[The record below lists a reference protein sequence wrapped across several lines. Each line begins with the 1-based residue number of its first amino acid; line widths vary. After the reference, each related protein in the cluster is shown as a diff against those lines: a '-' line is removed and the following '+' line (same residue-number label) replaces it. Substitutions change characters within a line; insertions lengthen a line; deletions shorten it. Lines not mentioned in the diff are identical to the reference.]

1 MINLFKMAYRDLGR
15 NRRRTFF
22 SALALGMGL
31 TLLMLM
37 AGVLSWE
44 LINGMDL
51 SIKLNS
57 GDLQVRANSYD
68 ENKTSLAWADL
79 IENPDQVAAQISALP
94 DVSVA
99 TPRLFASGIVSSG
112 DETMG
117 VRILGIEPDSAANA
131 PYRDGLVSGQ
141 YLTASDNSG
150 ILIGQTLADKMDLKS
165 GDQVALLVNTS
176 NGDVQQQDFTIRGIY
191 TTHTP
196 SYDQTIV
203 LMPIAKAQA
212 ITNAGSRASTIFILL
227 KDIRQT
233 NPVAASLKTTQYKV
247 ITYEEVN
254 TLLVQFNQYSDS
266 LLFVLYVI
274 VLAIISTVIV
284 NTLVMSVFE
293 RTREIGILAAIGMK
307 SGTIRTMFFI
317 ESFLLAVGGIA
328 IGMVMGSLLVTY
340 VGSVGIPI
348 GNFGVTGIYLG
359 ERIYAALTLK
369 DAVSLTITTFVVTL
383 LAALYPASLA
393 ARLEPVEALHSAQ

>member
-15 NRRRTFF
+15 NRRRSFF

-57 GDLQVRANSYD
+57 GDLQVRANTYN
-68 ENKTSLAWADL
+68 ETKTSLAWTDL
-79 IENPDQVAAQISALP
+79 IANPDQVAAQIAALP
-94 DVSVA
+94 AVSVA
-99 TPRLFASGIVSSG
+99 TPRLFASGIVSTG

-117 VRILGIEPDSAANA
+117 VRILGVDPASAANA

-141 YLTASDNSG
+141 YLTADDNTG
-150 ILIGQTLADKMDLKS
+150 VYIGQTLADKMGLKS
-165 GDQVALLVNTS
+165 GDQVVMLINTS
-176 NGDVQQQDFTIRGIY
+176 NGDVQQQNFTIRGIY

-196 SYDQTIV
+196 SYDQVTV

-212 ITNAGSRASTIFILL
+212 ITSTGNHASTIFVLL
-227 KDIRQT
+227 KDIQQT
-233 NPVAASLKTTQYKV
+233 HPVAAALQSTQYTV
-247 ITYEEVN
+247 TTYEQMN
-254 TLLVQFNQYSDS
+254 TLLVQFNQYADG
-266 LLFVLYVI
+266 LLYALYLI

-307 SGTIRTMFFI
+307 SGTIRSMFFI

-328 IGMVMGSLLVTY
+328 IGMVLGVLVDTL
-340 VGSVGIPI
+340 VGNIGIQIP
-348 GNFGVTGIYLG
+348 NFGITGFYLG

-369 DAVSLTITTFVVTL
+369 DAVSLTIMTFVVTL

-393 ARLEPVEALHSAQ
+393 AGLEPVEALHSAQ

>member
-1 MINLFKMAYRDLGR
+1 MLNLFKMAYRDLGR
-15 NRRRTFF
+15 NRRRSFF

-57 GDLQVRANSYD
+57 GDLQVRANTYN
-68 ENKTSLAWADL
+68 ETKTSLAWTDL
-79 IENPDQVAAQISALP
+79 IANPDQVAAQIAALP
-94 DVSVA
+94 AVSVA
-99 TPRLFASGIVSSG
+99 TPRLFASGIVSTG

-117 VRILGIEPDSAANA
+117 VRILGVDPASAANA

-141 YLTASDNSG
+141 YLTADDNTG
-150 ILIGQTLADKMDLKS
+150 VYIGQTLADKMGLKS
-165 GDQVALLVNTS
+165 GDQVVMLINTS
-176 NGDVQQQDFTIRGIY
+176 NGDVQQQNFTIRGIY

-196 SYDQTIV
+196 SYDQVTV

-212 ITNAGSRASTIFILL
+212 ITSTGNHASTIFVLL
-227 KDIRQT
+227 KDIQQT
-233 NPVAASLKTTQYKV
+233 KPVAAALQSTQYTV
-247 ITYEEVN
+247 TTYEQMN
-254 TLLVQFNQYSDS
+254 TLLVQFNQYADG
-266 LLFVLYVI
+266 LLYFLYLI

-307 SGTIRTMFFI
+307 SGSIRSMFFI
-317 ESFLLAVGGIA
+317 ESFLLAVGGII
-328 IGMVMGSLLVTY
+328 IGMVLGSLLVTW
-340 VGSVGIPI
+340 VGNVGIPI

-369 DAVSLTITTFVVTL
+369 DAVSLTIMTFLVTL

-393 ARLEPVEALHSAQ
+393 AGLEPVEALHSAQ